1 MNDKGVLNAK
11 LKILIIL
18 TYTIILFLLVFL
30 VFGTTK
36 ADRFEDYKD
45 IPYDEHLGVAVRI
58 TEVRKSLLETYD
70 ASNEKSKEAKKGLNE
85 KAIYSIQVSLFK
97 FKVENIK
104 DITVN
109 VVALTEDNQYKYGSF
124 SGTKSMTSGT
134 FKIDIKMD
142 SFATKEVTEKKLGSG
157 TKKRVFD
164 ETPKEV
170 YVNIKYKIGTDT
182 EEQVLKYG
190 FKTLKTNE
198 KNLSKYETRDVIS
211 ADANKNI
218 NYINPSNDVL
228 GIKISQYQTGLK
240 NTISTINNSDY
251 KDKFEVFVSDIGD
264 NIYNYIL
271 NQDKVAEQNLT
282 SIEQPTANKDPL
294 KPELSNVAL
303 EVLGKI
309 DSEDKNFSGYIKLY
323 TLYGFFSKYRELN
336 TYNLEI
342 DESLN
347 LSDIFVT
354 AKGKITNGTV
364 DSFEMKYQVN
374 INDLPK
380 YEPQSK

>member
-1 MNDKGVLNAK
+1 MNNKGILNAK
-11 LKILIIL
+11 LKILIIF
-18 TYTIILFLLVFL
+18 TYTIILFLFVF
-30 VFGTTK
+30 VAFGKTK
-36 ADRFEDYKD
+36 ANRFGDYKD

-58 TEVRKSLLETYD
+58 TEERKSLLETYD
-70 ASNEKSKEAKKGLNE
+70 PSNEKSKEAKKGINE
-85 KAIYSIQVSLFK
+85 KAVYSIQVSLFK

-104 DITVN
+104 DIIVN
-109 VVALTEDNQYKYGSF
+109 VVALTEDNQYKYGSY

-134 FKIDIKMD
+134 FKTDITLS
-142 SFATKEVTEKKLGSG
+142 SFSTKEVTEKKLGSG

-182 EEQVLKYG
+182 EEHVLKYG
-190 FKTLKTNE
+190 FKTLNTNE
-198 KNLSKYETRDVIS
+198 KKLSKYETRDVIS
-211 ADANKNI
+211 ANANKNI

-228 GIKISQYQTGLK
+228 GIRISQHQTGLK
-240 NTISTINNSDY
+240 NTISTINNLDY
-251 KDKFEVFVSDIGD
+251 KDKFEIFVSDID
-264 NIYNYIL
+264 ENIYNYIL
-271 NQDKVAEQNLT
+271 NQDKVAEQNLIA
-282 SIEQPTANKDPL
+282 IEQPTTNKDPL

-323 TLYGFFSKYRELN
+323 TLYGFFSKYRELSVHKV
-336 TYNLEI
+336 EI

-347 LSDIFVT
+347 LSDIYVT

-374 INDLPK
+374 VNDLP
-380 YEPQSK
+380 EIEVQSK